1 LYNLV
6 IFLFIETEQQNKLAD
21 DTMEEIVTDTAL
33 ALNSLAISALE
44 TGV

>member
-1 LYNLV
+1 LYSLV

-21 DTMEEIVTDTAL
+21 DTMEEIVTDAAL
-33 ALNSLAISALE
+33 TLNSLATSASE